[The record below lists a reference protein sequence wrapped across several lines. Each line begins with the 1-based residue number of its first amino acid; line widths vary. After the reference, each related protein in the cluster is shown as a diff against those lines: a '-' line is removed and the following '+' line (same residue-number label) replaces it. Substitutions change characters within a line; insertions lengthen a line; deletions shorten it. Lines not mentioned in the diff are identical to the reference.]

1 MDKKTRILQTIF
13 AALCLLLLSSNPA
26 LALTGNPELFPQP
39 PSLLPYVTF
48 WKGVYTT
55 YGIGDF
61 ILHDR
66 DRIGLVYEV
75 VQVKEHR
82 DQTRAAKLAE
92 PAIRRMRTKYEG
104 ILTDL
109 AKGINPQQLGADGV
123 RIAEAWGCPC
133 QPEILRKAAQN
144 IRVQQG
150 LREKVAEGLE
160 QARVLM
166 PRVLPI
172 LRKHG
177 LPVELAAIPMVES
190 SWNAKARSKVAAVGL
205 WQFMRSTGRRY
216 LKITRRQDDRRDPI
230 RATEGAAHLLRD
242 NYAELGSWPLAIVA
256 YNHGAGGMQRAQR
269 EIGTKAIEE
278 IIANYTGP
286 RFGFASKN
294 FYPEFLAAVEVLR
307 PILMGHTQPR
317 AGESPRHMPEKITP
331 PVVPA
336 PAPEPMI
343 PTPTP
348 TLETA
353 PQEATEPAESEPS
366 QAAEPS
372 MPVDH
377 APAPEP
383 MITSPATILETAPQ
397 AETDP
402 GDSEIPPTA
411 EPSI

>member
-1 MDKKTRILQTIF
+1 MEKKSRARQTVF
-13 AALCLLLLSSNPA
+13 AALGLLLITVNPTMV
-26 LALTGNPELFPQP
+26 LAGNPELFPQP

-55 YGIGDF
+55 YSVGDF

-66 DRIGLVYEV
+66 DHIDLVYEV
-75 VQVKEHR
+75 IQVKEHR
-82 DQTRAAKLAE
+82 NQVRAAKLAD
-92 PAIRRMRTKYEG
+92 PAIRRLRAKYQG
-104 ILTDL
+104 ILTNL
-109 AKGINPQQLGADGV
+109 ASGITPEQLGEDGARV
-123 RIAEAWGCPC
+123 AEAWGCPC
-133 QPEILRKAAQN
+133 QPEILRKAAEN

-160 QARVLM
+160 RARVLL

-172 LRKHG
+172 LKKHD

-190 SWNAKARSKVAAVGL
+190 TWNAKARSKVAAVGL

-216 LKITRRQDDRRDPI
+216 LKITRRQDDRRDPL

-269 EIGTKAIEE
+269 EIGSQAIEE
-278 IIANYTGP
+278 IIANYAGP

-294 FYPEFLAAVEVLR
+294 FYPEFLAALEVLQ

-317 AGESPRHMPEKITP
+317 VGQSPVHMPEKITA

-336 PAPEPMI
+336 PAPEPMVT
-343 PTPTP
+343 TPP
-348 TLETA
+348 PNLETA
-353 PQEATEPAESEPS
+353 PQEE
-366 QAAEPS
+366 AEPR
-372 MPVDH
+372 D
-377 APAPEP
+377 
-383 MITSPATILETAPQ
+383 
-397 AETDP
+397 AET
-402 GDSEIPPTA
+402 PPTV